1 MEKQVNDAFTTARH
15 VIQVMDKY
23 PDVKW
28 IVTDKGVRPK

>member
-1 MEKQVNDAFTTARH
+1 MEKQVNDAFETARR

-28 IVTDKGVRPK
+28 VVTDKGVRPK